1 MHWVVKDI
9 RNIQPRRA
17 DKFCLLD
24 VGTGSGCIPIAIK
37 KQLPAH
43 LVTAVDISEQVLEVA
58 RRNASEQ
65 QVQVTFVQLDFLNP
79 RDRANLETF
88 DVITSNPPYIK
99 ESEAA
104 TMANNVVQYE
114 PGIALFVTDEDPLV
128 FYKALAH
135 FAQDHLASKGSLYL
149 EINEALGNG
158 VAELLYNYG
167 FKEVELRKDLQG
179 KDRMVRGR
187 FR

>member
-1 MHWVVKDI
+1 VVKDI

-43 LVTAVDISEQVLEVA
+43 LITAVDISEQALEVA
-58 RRNASEQ
+58 RRNAGEQ
-65 QVQVTFVQLDFLNP
+65 QVQVTFIHMNFLQP
-79 RDRANLETF
+79 KEREALEQF

-99 ESEAA
+99 KSEAA

-114 PGIALFVTDEDPLV
+114 PGIALYVPDEDPLV

-135 FAQDHLASKGSLYL
+135 FAQDHLAPKGCLYL
-149 EINEALGNG
+149 EINEALGNE
-158 VAELLYNYG
+158 VVELLYNFG
-167 FKEVELRKDLQG
+167 FREVELRKDLQG
-179 KDRMVRGR
+179 KDRMVRGK
-187 FR
+187 F